1 MVRPVS
7 GQGFAFVPRALVAQ
21 PKAFGLAAGLLAPA
35 HGVDESGERYRA
47 AMVQHLMAVAVR
59 GELLRSQGVTPS
71 RYASRF
77 EGRGL
82 GEDRVRRIFRGET
95 MAQLTDI
102 VFWTAQFP
110 GVASA
115 IGEHVS
121 DWCAKDVSAEET
133 RVVAPAAPVTDAA
146 EIKARRVAALH
157 TQAEAQVR
165 ESAASTVRRTPQNA
179 FSSPTRRIR

>member
-7 GQGFAFVPRALVAQ
+7 GQGFAFVPRELVAQ

-59 GELLRSQGVTPS
+59 GELLRSRGVTPS

-115 IGEHVS
+115 IAEYASGWFVERIATDDS
-121 DWCAKDVSAEET
+121 LDVQ
-133 RVVAPAAPVTDAA
+133 RAAPVTDAA
-146 EIKARRVAALH
+146 EIKARQIAALH
-157 TQAEAQVR
+157 AQAEAQVR